1 MIMINL
7 HLVEKQSRQ
16 TCPLSSPAALQSAQH
31 FSWQIMHL
39 WDVVRQVTQGME
51 LNETF
56 FVVFLGP
63 DLMGVGDGATP
74 AAALGLLHFLEAEA
88 PLVLLLLLLLLF
100 LAASADSL
108 VSRISIHPLLC
119 MW

>member
-39 WDVVRQVTQGME
+39 WDVVRQVTQGIE
-51 LNETF
+51 LKETF
-56 FVVFLGP
+56 FMFFLGP
-63 DLMGVGDGATP
+63 DLMGMGECTAP
-74 AAALGLLHFLEAEA
+74 AAALGLLHF
-88 PLVLLLLLLLLF
+88 LLLLLLLF
-100 LAASADSL
+100 LAASAASL
-108 VSRISIHPLLC
+108 LSRIFIHPLLC

>member
-39 WDVVRQVTQGME
+39 WDVVRQVTQGIE
-51 LNETF
+51 LNDTF
-56 FVVFLGP
+56 FMVFLGP
-63 DLMGVGDGATP
+63 DLIGMGDGATP
-74 AAALGLLHFLEAEA
+74 AAALGWLHFSEAEA
-88 PLVLLLLLLLLF
+88 LLVLLLLLLLL
-100 LAASADSL
+100 LAASAASL
-108 VSRISIHPLLC
+108 LSRISIHPWLC
-119 MW
+119 M